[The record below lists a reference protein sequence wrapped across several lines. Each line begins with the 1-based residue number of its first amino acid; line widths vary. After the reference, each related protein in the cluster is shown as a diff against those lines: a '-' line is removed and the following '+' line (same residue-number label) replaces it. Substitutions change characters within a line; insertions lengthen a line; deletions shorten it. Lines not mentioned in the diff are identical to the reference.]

1 MLLYDKELGK
11 LLGRVP
17 TLFLFQLAYWSKK
30 CGRKEEGKTWVY
42 NTQEEWADQLKVSPR
57 TFRYAVD
64 KLKRLGLVSTAFRAK
79 NRYNRTLSYA
89 LEVNPNTSTF
99 VKEIL
104 LKLPLS
110 SADNSHIICVKLP
123 HEDIQ
128 KNTLREN
135 TSVGV
140 VAGSNKSKNPEVFT
154 GGAGREG
161 EKEKVSSLVGGLKVS
176 HLTNGDSSVKGKSI
190 AEIAEGLKQNK
201 GSEIKGTP
209 YSLMTKWNATIGE
222 MTGVFQTSPTQKE
235 VGQMKLIWKKV
246 PDAAALV
253 EKVLADWNGF
263 TKAVRIAT
271 GTSASPSNPHVGYLL
286 THLQVAV
293 NWTTIVKPYEK
304 LLSGI
309 GEVKF
314 ITPKVPEK
322 NFSADAW
329 NKQKPKQ
336 SGGN

>member
-1 MLLYDKELGK
+1 MQLYDQNLKKILGH
-11 LLGRVP
+11 VP

-42 NTQEEWADQLKVSPR
+42 NTQEEWADQLGITRK
-57 TFRYAVD
+57 TLWAATD
-64 KLKRLGLVSTAFRAK
+64 KLRRLGLVSVSYRAK
-79 NRYNRTLSYA
+79 NRYNRTLSYS
-89 LEVNPNTSTF
+89 LEVEAISLNSVQSIVQSLPTPLSKNYSMDCVISTQCNSNKNNPRKSTST
-99 VKEIL
+99 E
-104 LKLPLS
+104 
-110 SADNSHIICVKLP
+110 
-123 HEDIQ
+123 
-128 KNTLREN
+128 
-135 TSVGV
+135 V

-161 EKEKVSSLVGGLKVS
+161 ENEKISSLVGGLKVS
-176 HLTNGDSSVKGKSI
+176 HLTNGDSFVKGKSI
-190 AEIAEGLKQNK
+190 AEIAEGLKQSK